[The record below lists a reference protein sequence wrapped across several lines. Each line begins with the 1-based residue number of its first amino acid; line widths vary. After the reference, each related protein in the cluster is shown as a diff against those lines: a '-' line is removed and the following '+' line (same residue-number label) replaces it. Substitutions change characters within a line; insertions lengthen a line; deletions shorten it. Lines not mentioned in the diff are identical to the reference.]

1 MVSGPLGL
9 RTAHGLRT
17 TRSPDRSWSPDYMV
31 SGSCRF
37 GHSRCLPFPDHRP
50 RSAGWAWARMP
61 RHARTACVCKD
72 THCLALEFHG
82 GSTHLLLQAHPC
94 PGSSATFSN
103 PGKKN
108 CGRFGLAL
116 FFWVVLF
123 GFKLG
128 AVQHALTPAAC
139 CHRAST
145 PSGPPKTPAGWA
157 TCPRVPSRQP
167 EKRASQGHTPAA
179 YPCRAAPAVGVADTA
194 AVWRAPCQLPPSHLA
209 PLPHPCL
216 RRRARCG
223 GAALPE
229 AAPER

>member
-37 GHSRCLPFPDHRP
+37 GQSRSLPFPDHRP

-61 RHARTACVCKD
+61 RHARTACICKD
-72 THCLALEFHG
+72 THCLALGFHG

-128 AVQHALTPAAC
+128 AVQHALTHVFQRDIADSNRRQHSFSEPARHYSSVSKQTRQANKKA
-139 CHRAST
+139 RRQADKPASVQ
-145 PSGPPKTPAGWA
+145 G
-157 TCPRVPSRQP
+157 RQK
-167 EKRASQGHTPAA
+167 EQT
-179 YPCRAAPAVGVADTA
+179 TA
-194 AVWRAPCQLPPSHLA
+194 NQPTNKQAKIC
-209 PLPHPCL
+209 
-216 RRRARCG
+216 
-223 GAALPE
+223 
-229 AAPER
+229 

>member
-1 MVSGPLGL
+1 MLQTLCTSV
-9 RTAHGLRT
+9 HGLRT
-17 TRSPDRSWSPDYMV
+17 TWSPDRSRSPDHLVSGPLMV

-37 GHSRCLPFPDHRP
+37 GQSRSLPFPDHRP

-61 RHARTACVCKD
+61 RHARTAYICKD
-72 THCLALEFHG
+72 THCLALGFHG

-128 AVQHALTPAAC
+128 AVQLALTINE
-139 CHRAST
+139 ST
-145 PSGPPKTPAGWA
+145 ARRGRRCRKRLQRWGLQQSSGK
-157 TCPRVPSRQP
+157 
-167 EKRASQGHTPAA
+167 
-179 YPCRAAPAVGVADTA
+179 
-194 AVWRAPCQLPPSHLA
+194 L
-209 PLPHPCL
+209 L
-216 RRRARCG
+216 RR
-223 GAALPE
+223 
-229 AAPER
+229 